1 MKASR
6 SAITDVR
13 SVSTLSKSASDPA
26 CALCRM
32 LRRWLASNTPRD
44 CSLASSSFL
53 HGWKK
58 KVELFQHLR
67 TKGFRC
73 IGTHYK
79 PSLRASSRGHL
90 PKAFHC
96 SIATTFDDGSVLLT
110 AEVGQPRP
118 HLAHLFSFS
127 PRRTDD
133 LLTALLNFGKET
145 LQFISQTSSPSQSA
159 PFHTTIPF
167 LVAAPT
173 A

>member
-1 MKASR
+1 
-6 SAITDVR
+6 
-13 SVSTLSKSASDPA
+13 
-26 CALCRM
+26 M

-53 HGWKK
+53 HGWEK

-145 LQFISQTSSPSQSA
+145 LQFISQTSSPSQST

-167 LVAAPT
+167 YWPHPLPDVCVAALPKIMIIT
-173 A
+173 AKVLLRMLRSKHVG